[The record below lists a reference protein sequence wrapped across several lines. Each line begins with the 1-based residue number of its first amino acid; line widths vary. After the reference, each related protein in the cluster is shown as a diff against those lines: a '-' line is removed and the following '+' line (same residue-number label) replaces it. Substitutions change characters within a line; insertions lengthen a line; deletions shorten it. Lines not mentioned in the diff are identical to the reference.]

1 MLNGGQ
7 LKTVYL
13 EEMGDLREQP
23 LGIGLMLLTMKEGS
37 AAIEAAKFLTE
48 KATEQSEPRIID
60 LVTTVIV
67 YKFENLSRKEIQA
80 MLGLGTQEPRA
91 IREAKAEG
99 REEEARSLVLRLLN
113 RRFSKISKPLL
124 SKIETLSLEQTEA
137 LSEAVLDFT
146 TIADLKTW
154 LQNNT

>member
-1 MLNGGQ
+1 VKRDSIFYKIFQQSPSL
-7 LKTVYL
+7 LFELV
-13 EEMGDLREQP
+13 EQ
-23 LGIGLMLLTMKEGS
+23 
-37 AAIEAAKFLTE
+37 
-48 KATEQSEPRIID
+48 
-60 LVTTVIV
+60 
-67 YKFENLSRKEIQA
+67 
-80 MLGLGTQEPRA
+80 
-91 IREAKAEG
+91 
-99 REEEARSLVLRLLN
+99 ARSLVLRLLN

>member
-1 MLNGGQ
+1 VKRDSIFYKIFQQSPSL
-7 LKTVYL
+7 LFELV
-13 EEMGDLREQP
+13 EQ
-23 LGIGLMLLTMKEGS
+23 
-37 AAIEAAKFLTE
+37 
-48 KATEQSEPRIID
+48 
-60 LVTTVIV
+60 
-67 YKFENLSRKEIQA
+67 
-80 MLGLGTQEPRA
+80 
-91 IREAKAEG
+91 
-99 REEEARSLVLRLLN
+99 ARSLVLQGVNSGRVQMTVSTPISPAIQPYLNLRRCVLVLRLLN